1 MMFACEED
9 DPACPGSELL
19 LDRKLP
25 LDQRRRTFF
34 GEAPDPYTLRDDVD
48 EDVDEV
54 PELRA
59 MARREQDV
67 WHHWHAKCREQR
79 LKYHCE
85 CRPATRCCPMVRAHR
100 RSPCML
106 DDL

>member
-59 MARREQDV
+59 IGEEGAG
-67 WHHWHAKCREQR
+67 R
-79 LKYHCE
+79 LAPLACQV
-85 CRPATRCCPMVRAHR
+85 P
-100 RSPCML
+100 
-106 DDL
+106 